1 MCLMLGSGAPKWF
14 WSEVV
19 VTICYLINLTP
30 IILNGDIPH

>member
-14 WSEVV
+14 WSEV